1 MMFKRVTIFLILA
14 GLVFCLGCTGNDKPF
29 HPGYLR
35 EGRVS
40 IYNQSGVRIRLLDY
54 TQARGDEEINVVLN
68 RSLNSGFRYYLL
80 NLLDGG
86 DSDIFPGG
94 DYITVRYRSEVAN
107 PDDPM
112 TPLFDK
118 TIDHTVNGITVYY
131 VKTGGRYT
139 VSP

>member
-1 MMFKRVTIFLILA
+1 MVLA
-14 GLVFCLGCTGNDKPF
+14 GLVLCLSCSDNDKPF
-29 HPGYLR
+29 HPGVLR
-35 EGRVS
+35 EGKVS
-40 IYNQSGVRIRLLDY
+40 IYNQSGVRIRLLDF
-54 TQARGDEEINVVLN
+54 TQSRDGEEVSVVIN
-68 RSLNSGFRYYLL
+68 RSLNSGFRYFLL
-80 NLLDGG
+80 NMLDGG
-86 DSDIFPGG
+86 DTDIFPGG

-112 TPLFDK
+112 TPLFDQ

>member
-1 MMFKRVTIFLILA
+1 MFKRVGIFLILA
-14 GLVFCLGCTGNDKPF
+14 GMVLCLGCTGNDNPY

-35 EGRVS
+35 EGKVS
-40 IYNQSGVRIRLLDY
+40 IYNQSGVRIRILEF
-54 TQARGDEEINVVLN
+54 TQTRGEEQISVVLN
-68 RSLNSGFRYYLL
+68 RSINSGFRYYFL
-80 NLLDGG
+80 NLLDGD

-112 TPLFDK
+112 TPLFDQ

-131 VKTGGRYT
+131 VKSGGRF
-139 VSP
+139 SIHP